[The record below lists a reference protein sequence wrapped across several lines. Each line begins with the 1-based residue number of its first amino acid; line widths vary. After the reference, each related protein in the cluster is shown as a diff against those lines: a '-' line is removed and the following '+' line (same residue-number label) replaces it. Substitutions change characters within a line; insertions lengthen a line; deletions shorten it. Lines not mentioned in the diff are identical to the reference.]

1 MADTDRNGRR
11 GGRRDP
17 VPDGEKLYREA
28 QRTDEARRA
37 ERARIKEKRIKQRRR
52 RVIASSV
59 LVALILIT
67 GVTGIAII
75 SRDRRK
81 NTEVKAAKAA
91 EIEKEEQEIRDRRN
105 KIVMAEQLA
114 KSYDYDAAIA
124 MLQEEKDYDT
134 DNEIIAA
141 IAKFTAEKSTMEAK
155 DPMTVPHIFYQSLI
169 VQPERVFTPGNFSD
183 AVVGSSNAFS
193 ATLEEF
199 NGITK
204 EMYEN
209 GWVII
214 RMRDLATETKD
225 ADGTVHFRQNAAI
238 MLPADKK
245 PFVLSVDD
253 LVYHHSLEDKGYAEK
268 LVLNS
273 SGEVKAQ
280 YTDIQGN
287 VVIGDYDVVPLLDA
301 FIKAHPDASYRG
313 AKGTIALSGYDGVF
327 GYRTDTA
334 YKTGEKLDKPQE
346 KWLSVHEDFNW
357 EKDVQDATKVAN
369 ALKDS
374 GWDFACNTW
383 GHIVIA
389 DKTVDDVKA
398 DQEKW
403 QKTVANITGPTDT
416 IFFPAGGDVGTWRN
430 YSEDANPLYA
440 YYKSQGYNFYGI
452 VDNSSESWIQ
462 IQDGYVRQGRIA
474 VNGMQMWRVLSGTA
488 KKNVFEQLFDVK
500 SVFDERRPTPVSATG
515 R

>member
-253 LVYHHSLEDKGYAEK
+253 LVYHHSLE
-268 LVLNS
+268 
-273 SGEVKAQ
+273 
-280 YTDIQGN
+280 
-287 VVIGDYDVVPLLDA
+287 
-301 FIKAHPDASYRG
+301 
-313 AKGTIALSGYDGVF
+313 
-327 GYRTDTA
+327 
-334 YKTGEKLDKPQE
+334 
-346 KWLSVHEDFNW
+346 ED
-357 EKDVQDATKVAN
+357 
-369 ALKDS
+369 
-374 GWDFACNTW
+374 
-383 GHIVIA
+383 
-389 DKTVDDVKA
+389 
-398 DQEKW
+398 
-403 QKTVANITGPTDT
+403 
-416 IFFPAGGDVGTWRN
+416 R
-430 YSEDANPLYA
+430 
-440 YYKSQGYNFYGI
+440 
-452 VDNSSESWIQ
+452 
-462 IQDGYVRQGRIA
+462 
-474 VNGMQMWRVLSGTA
+474 
-488 KKNVFEQLFDVK
+488 K
-500 SVFDERRPTPVSATG
+500 SVV
-515 R
+515 